1 MLTFVFKSQI
11 LILSKKN
18 KTLTILTDLLLETKN
33 SEVIEEYLQDIKLE
47 VLTSLSTV
55 SKKGPPPQ
63 SCLKSLL

>member
-11 LILSKKN
+11 LFLSKKN

-55 SKKGPPPQ
+55 SKNRIPPSPNHA
-63 SCLKSLL
+63 